1 MNHKQ
6 SPEKRRQKEN
16 VIIDQAKQLFLE
28 KGIREVSMEDIA
40 KKAQIGVASLYRY
53 FRMKKVL
60 VLACGT
66 RIWEERQEEFDRIF
80 KQDEALSKTGI
91 DTVHDLLYYY
101 LDLFDNNKEFFIF
114 IHLLDTYCMIDR
126 FSKEEM
132 SEYNN
137 ALLSIYRIFQR
148 AMEKGLGDHTIRP
161 ELDYPTT
168 YFAFSKALLGLA
180 QKLILEN
187 NIVPSDDRFSSRDQI
202 KTLLDVLFQHF
213 KA

>member
-66 RIWEERQEEFDRIF
+66 RIWEERQAEFDHIL

-114 IHLLDTYCMIDR
+114 IHLLDTYCMTDR

-132 SEYNN
+132 TEYNN
-137 ALLSIYRIFQR
+137 TLLSIYRIFQR
-148 AMEKGLGDHTIRP
+148 AMEKGLEDHTIRP

-202 KTLLDVLFQHF
+202 KTLLDVLFHHF